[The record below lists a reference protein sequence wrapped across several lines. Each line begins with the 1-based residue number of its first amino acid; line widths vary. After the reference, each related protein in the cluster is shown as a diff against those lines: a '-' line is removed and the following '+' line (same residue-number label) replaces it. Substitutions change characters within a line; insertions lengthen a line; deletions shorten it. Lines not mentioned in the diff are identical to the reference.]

1 MKSKLDNTW
10 KIQMKHLLIPITAA
24 VLAIGC
30 MAKAEIIPNNTTTWK
45 ASCKGDYPKTPDRG
59 TYIFHVKHGE
69 VGPCPSDKI
78 HQDHGYGF
86 TYDWSER
93 AEVST
98 RNKQMFGKF
107 EWSATI
113 DVNRNCIPAMRNTLF
128 QVHAGGYL
136 VNPPS
141 WVGIDRWN
149 KFRNNE
155 KGNSKGS
162 ISPVPDE
169 PFKLIAKIH
178 TTRKEVTV
186 EYFVNDKFLTST
198 RSKAK
203 REYTEMFFKF
213 GIYRVLSNC
222 DITQRYTNVKLK
234 RVK

>member
-1 MKSKLDNTW
+1 
-10 KIQMKHLLIPITAA
+10 MKHLFILGTAI
-24 VLAIGC
+24 VLATGC
-30 MAKAEIIPNNTTTWK
+30 MARADTWK
-45 ASCKGDYPKTPDRG
+45 SSCNGDYSNPNKG

-186 EYFVNDKFLTST
+186 EFL
-198 RSKAK
+198 
-203 REYTEMFFKF
+203 
-213 GIYRVLSNC
+213 
-222 DITQRYTNVKLK
+222 
-234 RVK
+234 

>member
-1 MKSKLDNTW
+1 
-10 KIQMKHLLIPITAA
+10 MKHLFILGSAI
-24 VLAIGC
+24 VLATGC
-30 MAKAEIIPNNTTTWK
+30 MASADTWR
-45 ASCKGDYPKTPDRG
+45 ASCNSDYSNPNKG
-59 TYIFHVKHGE
+59 TYIFHVKQGE

-222 DITQRYTNVKLK
+222 DITQKYNNVKLK
-234 RVK
+234 KVK